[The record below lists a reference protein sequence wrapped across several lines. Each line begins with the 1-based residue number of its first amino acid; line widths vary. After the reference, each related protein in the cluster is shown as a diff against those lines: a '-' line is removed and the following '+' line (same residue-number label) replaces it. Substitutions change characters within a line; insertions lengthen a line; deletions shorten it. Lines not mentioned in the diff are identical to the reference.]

1 MKSKILSLTKSK
13 DFKSILGGKKL
24 SNRYST
30 VFFKKLSDKKKNKL
44 NISFIVKKK
53 IGNAVLRNK
62 IKRRLRNVMHDASKT
77 LKINLDYSYLMI
89 AKKNIASDKYLE
101 IKNEIF
107 KTFR

>member
-1 MKSKILSLTKSK
+1 
-13 DFKSILGGKKL
+13 
-24 SNRYST
+24 
-30 VFFKKLSDKKKNKL
+30 
-44 NISFIVKKK
+44 
-53 IGNAVLRNK
+53 
-62 IKRRLRNVMHDASKT
+62 MHDASKT